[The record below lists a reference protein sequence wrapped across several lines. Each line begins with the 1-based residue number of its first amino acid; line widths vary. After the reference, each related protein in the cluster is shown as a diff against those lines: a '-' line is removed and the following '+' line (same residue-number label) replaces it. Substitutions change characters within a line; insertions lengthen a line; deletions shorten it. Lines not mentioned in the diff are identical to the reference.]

1 MQTNRNNK
9 MEKHVLFKVKTKRKS
24 NIMHIFPYMHT
35 KIYFSVFLCLC
46 SLVFLFQ
53 FTSAWTD
60 ECQTLKSWHP
70 PTTNLWYIALVF
82 ECLPPQTLFCFPK
95 ILAYMPAGFINLVES
110 LSMTAP
116 EHVQGIFWWTAG
128 VYHQLYSLIMMHTRL
143 LKVYTIAAC
152 LLF

>member
-1 MQTNRNNK
+1 MQTNRINK
-9 MEKHVLFKVKTKRKS
+9 MEKHVLFKVKTS
-24 NIMHIFPYMHT
+24 HIMQMFPSINT

-128 VYHQLYSLIMMHTRL
+128 VYHQLYSLVMMHTRL
-143 LKVYTIAAC
+143 LKVYAIAAC